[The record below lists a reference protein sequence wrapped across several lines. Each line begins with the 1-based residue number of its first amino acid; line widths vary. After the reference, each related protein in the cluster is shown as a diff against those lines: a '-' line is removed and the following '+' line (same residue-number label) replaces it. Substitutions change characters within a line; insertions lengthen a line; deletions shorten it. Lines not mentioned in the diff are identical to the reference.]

1 MACSVTTTEET
12 MDSKRRQLLAAGA
25 ALAGTTAL
33 PGRAR
38 AQASRPESASLA
50 LGFGVDP
57 PFAPHILGITQGWFK
72 GAGFGDVTTRTFT
85 AGALAGEAL
94 LSGDIQLW
102 TPGNL
107 PPISM
112 ASNGSPVVVLGTNCV
127 NWNLEKLVVRNDA
140 NVNAPEDL
148 YRIKIGLLQG
158 STSSA
163 LLHYLAQHYK
173 LDAQKLQVVN
183 LPPPEQLAGL
193 ASGTV
198 QGLICWEPW
207 PHRALAT
214 GQAKVVHTG
223 STSYFAA
230 NKGQTVRVSN
240 NRSIWVA
247 NQDYVRK
254 NPQAVAAMLG
264 VLLRG
269 QRQSADP
276 ARRDETI
283 RIFSEFQKQ
292 DAAANRA
299 IWGDY
304 VFNPVFDEAYVED
317 MERTAAFLESAGR
330 IKKRVHV
337 LDYTYT
343 EPLARIDPALVKVRG
358 RWKP

>member
-1 MACSVTTTEET
+1 MN
-12 MDSKRRQLLAAGA
+12 SKRRHFLAGAGALAGA
-25 ALAGTTAL
+25 AAF
-33 PGRAR
+33 PGLAR
-38 AQASRPESASLA
+38 AQAPRPESANLA

-57 PFAPHILGITQGWFK
+57 PFAPHILGITQGWFRD
-72 GAGFGDVTTRTFT
+72 AGFADVKTRTFT

-112 ASNGSPVVVLGTNCV
+112 ASNGSPIVVLGTNCV

-173 LDAQKLQVVN
+173 LDPQKLQVVN

-207 PHRALAT
+207 PFRALAT
-214 GQAKVVHTG
+214 GQTKLVHTG

-240 NRSIWVA
+240 NRSILVA
-247 NQDYVRK
+247 NQDFVRK
-254 NPQAVAAMLG
+254 NPQAVSAMLA

-269 QRQSADP
+269 QRQAADP
-276 ARRDETI
+276 ARRDETV

-292 DAAANRA
+292 DAAMNRA

-304 VFNPVFDEAYVED
+304 VFNPAFDEAYVED
-317 MERTAAFLESAGR
+317 MERTAAFLQSTGR
-330 IKKRVHV
+330 IKTRIHV
-337 LDYTYT
+337 LDYTYSD
-343 EPLARIDPALVKVRG
+343 PLERLDPALVKVRG
-358 RWKP
+358 RWKA

>member
-1 MACSVTTTEET
+1 MN
-12 MDSKRRQLLAAGA
+12 SKRRHLIAGAGLLAGA
-25 ALAGTTAL
+25 AAF
-33 PGRAR
+33 PGFAR
-38 AQASRPESASLA
+38 AQAPRPESANLA

-57 PFAPHILGITQGWFK
+57 PFAPHILGITQGWFRD
-72 GAGFGDVTTRTFT
+72 AGFADVKTRTFT

-112 ASNGSPVVVLGTNCV
+112 ASNGSPIVVLGTNCV

-163 LLHYLAQHYK
+163 LLHHLAQHYK
-173 LDAQKLQVVN
+173 LDPQKLQVVN

-198 QGLICWEPW
+198 QGLLCWEPW
-207 PHRALAT
+207 PFRALAA
-214 GQAKVVHTG
+214 GQSKVVHTG

-240 NRSIWVA
+240 NRSILVA
-247 NQDYVRK
+247 NQDFVRK
-254 NPQAVAAMLG
+254 NPQAVSAMLA

-269 QRQSADP
+269 QRQAADP
-276 ARRDETI
+276 ARRDETV

-292 DAAANRA
+292 DAAMNRA

-304 VFNPVFDEAYVED
+304 VFNPAFDEAYVED
-317 MERTAAFLESAGR
+317 MERTAAFLQSTGR
-330 IKKRVHV
+330 IKNRIHV
-337 LDYTYT
+337 LDYTYS
-343 EPLARIDPALVKVRG
+343 EPLERLDPALVKVRG
-358 RWKP
+358 RWKA

>member
-1 MACSVTTTEET
+1 
-12 MDSKRRQLLAAGA
+12 MDDKRRQLIAAGRRRA
-25 ALAGTTAL
+25 RRRSRAF
-33 PGRAR
+33 PGLAR
-38 AQASRPESASLA
+38 AQGARPESANLA

-72 GAGFGDVTTRTFT
+72 DAGFPDVKTRTFT

-94 LSGDIQLW
+94 LAGEIQLW

-112 ASNGSPVVVLGTNCV
+112 ASNGSPIVVLGTNCV

-173 LDAQKLQVVN
+173 LDPQKLQVVN

-198 QGLICWEPW
+198 QALLCWEPW

-223 STSYFAA
+223 STSHFAA
-230 NKGQTVRVSN
+230 NKGADGPRLQQPVDLRREPGFRAQEPAARSRGDADGAAAWPAAVR
-240 NRSIWVA
+240 RSRPTRR
-247 NQDYVRK
+247 DG
-254 NPQAVAAMLG
+254 PD
-264 VLLRG
+264 LLRV
-269 QRQSADP
+269 P
-276 ARRDETI
+276 E
-283 RIFSEFQKQ
+283 
-292 DAAANRA
+292 
-299 IWGDY
+299 
-304 VFNPVFDEAYVED
+304 
-317 MERTAAFLESAGR
+317 AGR
-330 IKKRVHV
+330 GDEPPRSGVTTSSIPPSTRRTWRTWSGPPRSSSRPGASAKRINV

-343 EPLARIDPALVKVRG
+343 DPLERIDPALVKVRG
-358 RWKP
+358 RWKA

>member
-1 MACSVTTTEET
+1 MEET
-12 MDSKRRQLLAAGA
+12 TMDHKRRKLIAAGA
-25 ALAGTTAL
+25 GVLAGAAAF
-33 PGRAR
+33 PGLAR
-38 AQASRPESASLA
+38 AQGARPESANLA

-72 GAGFGDVTTRTFT
+72 DAGFADVRTRTFT

-94 LSGDIQLW
+94 LAGDIQLW

-140 NVNAPEDL
+140 SVNSPEDL

-163 LLHYLAQHYK
+163 LLYYLAQYYK
-173 LDAQKLQVVN
+173 LDPQKLQVVN

-198 QGLICWEPW
+198 QGLLCWEPW

-223 STSYFAA
+223 STSHFAA
-230 NKGQTVRVSN
+230 NKGATVRVSN
-240 NRSIWVA
+240 NRSIYVA
-247 NQDYVRK
+247 NQDFVRK
-254 NPQAVAAMLG
+254 NPGAVAAMLT

-276 ARRDETI
+276 AQRAETV

-292 DAAANRA
+292 DAAGNAA

-304 VFNPVFDEAYVED
+304 VFNPAFDEAYVED
-317 MERTAAFLESAGR
+317 MERTTAFLESAGR
-330 IKKRVHV
+330 IRKRINV

-343 EPLARIDPALVKVRG
+343 DPLERIDPALVKVRG
-358 RWKP
+358 RWKA

>member
-1 MACSVTTTEET
+1 

-25 ALAGTTAL
+25 ALAATAVL

-38 AQASRPESASLA
+38 AQASRPESANLA

-214 GQAKVVHTG
+214 GQAKVAHTG

-283 RIFSEFQKQ
+283 KIFSEFQKQ
-292 DAAANRA
+292 DVAANRA

-358 RWKP
+358 RWKA

>member
-1 MACSVTTTEET
+1 
-12 MDSKRRQLLAAGA
+12 MDRRRRQLLAAGA
-25 ALAGTTAL
+25 ALAGTAAVAGL
-33 PGRAR
+33 AG
-38 AQASRPESASLA
+38 AQGASPETPKLA

-72 GAGFGDVTTRTFT
+72 GAGFADVATRTFT

-112 ASNGSPVVVLGTNCV
+112 ASNGSPIVVLGTNCV

-140 NVNAPEDL
+140 NVTAPEDL
-148 YRIKIGLLQG
+148 YRIRIGLLQG

-163 LLHYLAQHYK
+163 LLHHLAQHYK
-173 LDAQKLQVVN
+173 LDPQKLQVVN

-193 ASGTV
+193 ASNTV

-207 PHRALAT
+207 PHRALAA
-214 GQAKVVHTG
+214 GQTKLVHTG
-223 STSYFAA
+223 STSHFAA
-230 NKGQTVRVSN
+230 NNGQTVRVSN
-240 NRSIWVA
+240 NRSIFVA

-254 NPQAVAAMLG
+254 HPRAVAAMMA

-269 QRQSADP
+269 QRASADP

-292 DAAANRA
+292 DAAMNRA

-304 VFNPVFDEAYVED
+304 VFNPAFDEAYVED

-330 IKKRVHV
+330 IKKRIHV

-343 EPLARIDPALVKVRG
+343 EPLGRLDPALVKVRG

>member
-1 MACSVTTTEET
+1 
-12 MDSKRRQLLAAGA
+12 MDNKRRQLLAAGA
-25 ALAGTTAL
+25 GALAGASVL
-33 PGRAR
+33 PGRVS
-38 AQASRPESASLA
+38 AQGPRPESANLA

-72 GAGFGDVTTRTFT
+72 DAGFSDVKTRTFT

-94 LSGDIQLW
+94 LAGEIQLW

-140 NVNAPEDL
+140 NVNTPEDL
-148 YRIKIGLLQG
+148 YKIRIGLLQG

-163 LLHYLAQHYK
+163 LLYYLARYYK
-173 LDAQKLQVVN
+173 LDQQKLQVVN

-198 QGLICWEPW
+198 QGLLCWEPW
-207 PHRALAT
+207 PQRALAT
-214 GQAKVVHTG
+214 GQTKLVHTG
-223 STSYFAA
+223 STSGFAA

-240 NRSIWVA
+240 NRSIFVA

-254 NPQAVAAMLG
+254 NPQAVSAMLA

-276 ARRDETI
+276 ARRDETV

-304 VFNPVFDEAYVED
+304 VFNPAFDEAYVED
-317 MERTAAFLESAGR
+317 MERTAAFLEASGR
-330 IKKRVHV
+330 IRKRIDI

-343 EPLARIDPALVKVRG
+343 DPLERIDPSLVKVRG
-358 RWKP
+358 RWKA

>member
-1 MACSVTTTEET
+1 
-12 MDSKRRQLLAAGA
+12 MDNRRRQLLAAGA
-25 ALAGTTAL
+25 GALAGASVF
-33 PGRAR
+33 PGLAR
-38 AQASRPESASLA
+38 AQAPRPESANLA

-57 PFAPHILGITQGWFK
+57 PFSPHILGITQGWFK
-72 GAGFGDVTTRTFT
+72 DAGFPDVKTRTFT

-94 LSGDIQLW
+94 LAGEIQLW

-112 ASNGSPVVVLGTNCV
+112 ASNGSPIVVLGTNCV

-163 LLHYLAQHYK
+163 LLHYMAQHYK
-173 LDAQKLQVVN
+173 LDPQKLQVVN

-198 QGLICWEPW
+198 QALICWEPW
-207 PHRALAT
+207 PQRALAT
-214 GQAKVVHTG
+214 GQTRVVHTG
-223 STSYFAA
+223 STSQFAA

-240 NRSIWVA
+240 NRSIFVA

-254 NPQAVAAMLG
+254 NPQAVAAMLT

-276 ARRDETI
+276 ARRDDTV

-292 DAAANRA
+292 DAAMNRA

-304 VFNPVFDEAYVED
+304 VFNPAFDEAYVED

-330 IKKRVHV
+330 IRKRIHV
-337 LDYTYT
+337 LDYTYSD
-343 EPLARIDPALVKVRG
+343 PLERVDPALVKVRG
-358 RWKP
+358 RWKA

>member
-1 MACSVTTTEET
+1 VNTTKEET

-25 ALAGTTAL
+25 ALAGAAAL
-33 PGRAR
+33 PGITR
-38 AQASRPESASLA
+38 AQGARPESANLA

-72 GAGFGDVTTRTFT
+72 DAGFPDVKTRTFT

-94 LSGDIQLW
+94 LAGEIQLW

-112 ASNGSPVVVLGTNCV
+112 ASNGSPIVVLGTNCV

-173 LDAQKLQVVN
+173 LDPQKLQVVN

-193 ASGTV
+193 ASNTV
-198 QGLICWEPW
+198 QGLLCWEPW
-207 PHRALAT
+207 PQRALAA
-214 GQAKVVHTG
+214 GQTKLVHTG

-240 NRSIWVA
+240 NRSIFVA

-254 NPQAVAAMLG
+254 NPQAVAATLG

-276 ARRDETI
+276 ARRDDTI

-292 DAAANRA
+292 DAAMNRA

-304 VFNPVFDEAYVED
+304 VFNPAFDEAYVED

-337 LDYTYT
+337 LDYTYSD
-343 EPLARIDPALVKVRG
+343 PLERLDPALVKVRG
-358 RWKP
+358 RWKA